1 MNASKMNR
9 KPSMGD
15 VAEAVGVSKTTI
27 SRYLHGEYAYMSS
40 ETKAKIEQVIRELG
54 YRPNRMAQ
62 GLKATVSHMVG
73 VSIADVGNPFSS
85 LLLTLPWLKPQDSC
99 ELGLLG
105 FRRYV

>member
-15 VAEAVGVSKTTI
+15 VAEAVGVSKTII

-54 YRPNRMAQ
+54 YRPNSADTTPHMA
-62 GLKATVSHMVG
+62 SSPRPG
-73 VSIADVGNPFSS
+73 VRWAVPIRCCG
-85 LLLTLPWLKPQDSC
+85 T
-99 ELGLLG
+99 
-105 FRRYV
+105 RRSGA

>member
-85 LLLTLPWLKPQDSC
+85 LLLTLPWLKPRDSC

-105 FRRYV
+105 FRRYA